1 MVRQS
6 LRTKRLRL
14 RPSSRADALRAF
26 EIRSDWEVARMLS
39 MAAFPP
45 VQEEVADWFGTHGDE
60 WSAGKAYRFAVEH
73 DGNMIG
79 LVDLDGVT
87 KEDAILGY
95 WLERASWGRGFAFEA
110 AQTVVS
116 FAFDDLSLMRLR
128 AGHAADNPASGRV
141 LTKLGFRFL
150 DKASR
155 RSQARDAD
163 IEQWHYAL
171 GRSA

>member
-1 MVRQS
+1 MPRPRKGKRRDVSGRQNRERSEFCMVRQS

-79 LVDLDGVT
+79 LVD
-87 KEDAILGY
+87 
-95 WLERASWGRGFAFEA
+95 
-110 AQTVVS
+110 
-116 FAFDDLSLMRLR
+116 
-128 AGHAADNPASGRV
+128 
-141 LTKLGFRFL
+141 
-150 DKASR
+150 
-155 RSQARDAD
+155 
-163 IEQWHYAL
+163 
-171 GRSA
+171 